1 MKFSNNVTVKLKL
14 FFPPF
19 LTFSDMTL
27 HLLLSFLYTSSPF
40 SGGLQVQLRIFCQQI
55 RLFLTYFSKFLSSK
69 IFMYFDLWLMLV
81 WDASLLPNPAS
92 DYHHEDSWLARR
104 NRPFMH
110 FSTPVDRQLGKN
122 RKIPVNTS
130 VTTPVNTDVNTIV
143 SPWLTWRLMS
153 CEKNHTRA
161 IFHAFAVGHKLFF
174 YRSINVTT
182 VDDWCEKTFSL
193 GCSSTCSI
201 HDPLHAITSLVTS
214 RP

>member
-81 WDASLLPNPAS
+81 WDASITKSGFWLSSWGFMTGEKKSPVYAFFNAGWPAVREKSKNPCQYLCHYPCQYRCQ
-92 DYHHEDSWLARR
+92 YHCQPLINMKVNELREKPHTRHFSRLCSRPQTLFLSVHKCYDSWRL
-104 NRPFMH
+104 
-110 FSTPVDRQLGKN
+110 VWE
-122 RKIPVNTS
+122 
-130 VTTPVNTDVNTIV
+130 DVF
-143 SPWLTWRLMS
+143 
-153 CEKNHTRA
+153 TRM
-161 IFHAFAVGHKLFF
+161 
-174 YRSINVTT
+174 
-182 VDDWCEKTFSL
+182 
-193 GCSSTCSI
+193 
-201 HDPLHAITSLVTS
+201 
-214 RP
+214 